1 MEISGGVRSQAN
13 GAAAARGLGVL
24 VLLACVVLTLP
35 ARADVFR
42 IAWAE
47 ANLEPSGISMYCGG
61 CHDGSAATLPAVNRA
76 GTHPVDRG
84 GLTCLSCH
92 RSTDGRKTPW
102 RCVECHRD
110 IFYGGSSTVA
120 AFRRR

>member
-1 MEISGGVRSQAN
+1 MEISRGVRGRAN

-24 VLLACVVLTLP
+24 VVLAGSVLALP
-35 ARADVFR
+35 VQANVFR

-47 ANLEPSGISMYCGG
+47 ANLTPAGVSMYCGG

-84 GLTCLSCH
+84 GVTCLSCH

-110 IFYGGSSTVA
+110 IFYGGSSAVA
-120 AFRRR
+120 EFRRR